1 MNTPFGFERS
11 LSFIHCQL
19 KPTDKSVSFQRSGAP
34 KHAVTIS
41 RQSGCGAH
49 VVGEKLIRYLQSRT
63 SDDEPPWT
71 LLDRNL
77 VEKVLQD
84 HQMPER
90 LARFMPEDRTHEISD
105 IMEHC
110 IGLHPPSELL
120 IQRMSETIRRLAEAG
135 NVIIVG
141 RAASV
146 ITANLPHVIHV
157 RLVGSVEKRAEHM
170 QQREGIGKREAL
182 DRIHNEDLGRERY
195 IKKHFGRNIDDA
207 LLYHLT
213 INTDVVSLDDAA
225 HMIGDL
231 VLHRVPAAAA

>member
-1 MNTPFGFERS
+1 MNSPFGFEHS

-19 KPTDKSVSFQRSGAP
+19 KPTGQTFSSRLSPAP
-34 KHAVTIS
+34 KRAVTIS

-49 VVGEKLIRYLQSRT
+49 IVGQKLVRYLQSRA

-84 HQMPER
+84 HHLPER
-90 LARFMPEDRTHEISD
+90 LARFMPEDGVHELID

-110 IGLHPPSELL
+110 IGLHPPSEML
-120 IQRMSETIRRLAEAG
+120 IQRISETILRFAEAG

-141 RAASV
+141 RGANIV
-146 ITANLPHVIHV
+146 TARLPHMVHV
-157 RLVGSVEKRAEHM
+157 RLVGSIERRAEHL
-170 QQREGIGKREAL
+170 QRYELIGHKEAL
-182 DRIHNEDLGRERY
+182 ERIHREDAGRQRY
-195 IKKHFGRNIDDA
+195 LKKHFGRNIDDS
-207 LLYHLT
+207 LLYHVT
-213 INTDVVSLDDAA
+213 INTDVVSFDDATQL
-225 HMIGDL
+225 IGDL